1 MQDKYIILLLNT
13 SPFICLFSKY
23 GLNCCFHFSGTELL
37 KSKGGH
43 PPTFEKKI
51 STSMYI
57 SKKNF
62 NSSS

>member
-23 GLNCCFHFSGTELL
+23 GLNCCFQGWNYSRA
-37 KSKGGH
+37 KGAT